1 MHIGGTIQS
10 SRCRDGIHILQI
22 RYIVEGISAYSR
34 RSTFEEESTVSL
46 AALEV
51 VDASAE
57 EMVVVFAELGVD
69 TSLVDDTSLVELLF
83 HMSCMEEQFDR
94 NTNGL
99 YIRND

>member
-1 MHIGGTIQS
+1 M
-10 SRCRDGIHILQI
+10 
-22 RYIVEGISAYSR
+22 
-34 RSTFEEESTVSL
+34 

-83 HMSCMEEQFDR
+83 HMSCMEEPSKNR
-94 NTNGL
+94 R
-99 YIRND
+99 IRKKGCYTLQ